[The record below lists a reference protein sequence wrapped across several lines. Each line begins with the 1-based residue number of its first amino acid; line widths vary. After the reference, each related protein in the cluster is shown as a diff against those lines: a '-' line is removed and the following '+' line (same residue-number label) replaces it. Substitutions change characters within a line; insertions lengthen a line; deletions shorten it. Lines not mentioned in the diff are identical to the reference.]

1 VKMRRLLAVGAIVF
15 AASVGTAQATTI
27 DFEDL
32 TRDATFV
39 PVPGD
44 KISGGFLFDSSN
56 DHIHIDGGATPVWS
70 TTNGT
75 TFLVEDFNYSITLS
89 PIAGGPFTLTS
100 MDISEAHDFARAHEV
115 LVTGIRF
122 GGGANPTPLTLALDA
137 FSTNPPGP
145 NGFQTFSSVF
155 GSDWQN
161 LASVTLLGTS
171 NIQGNGNY
179 WALDNVVVDTTATAV
194 PEPGTLTL
202 LGLGSAY
209 LVRRRRRNRQ

>member
-1 VKMRRLLAVGAIVF
+1 M
-15 AASVGTAQATTI
+15 
-27 DFEDL
+27 
-32 TRDATFV
+32 
-39 PVPGD
+39 GD
-44 KISGGFLFDSSN
+44 KISDGFLFDSSG
-56 DHIHIDGGATPVWS
+56 DHIHIDGGLTPIWS

-75 TFLVEDFNYSITLS
+75 TFLVEDFGFSIKLS
-89 PIAGGPFTLTS
+89 PNAGGPFTLTS
-100 MDISEAHDFARAHEV
+100 MDISEAHPDARARQV

-122 GGGANPTPLTLALDA
+122 GVGANPTPLTLSLDA

-145 NGFQTFSSVF
+145 NGFQTFTF

-161 LASVTLLGTS
+161 LASVTLLGT
-171 NIQGNGNY
+171 GDGGAY
-179 WALDNVVVDTTATAV
+179 WALDNVVVDTSAAAV

>member
-1 VKMRRLLAVGAIVF
+1 MSRLLGVGAIVL
-15 AASVGTAQATTI
+15 AASVGAAQASTLG
-27 DFEDL
+27 FEDL
-32 TRDATFV
+32 AKDPTFL

-44 KISGGFLFDSSN
+44 KTSDGFLFDSSG
-56 DHIHIDGGATPVWS
+56 DHIHVDGGATPMWL

-75 TFLVEDFNYSITLS
+75 TFIVEDFGFSITFS
-89 PIAGGPFTLTS
+89 PTAGGPFTLTS
-100 MDISEAHDFARAHEV
+100 MDISEAHEFARARQV
-115 LVTGIRF
+115 QVTGLRF
-122 GGGANPTPLTLALDA
+122 GGGIDPTPLTLSLDA
-137 FSTNPPGP
+137 FSTTPFGP

-194 PEPGTLTL
+194 PEPGTLTM